1 MSAGD
6 WAVKD
11 RYKYLKRLSR
21 LMPTWMYRLIMKFC
35 AADCENCICKPKGIL
50 DMEKC
55 SEGIVCCIK
64 GTLLCVNFKKKKI

>member
-21 LMPTWMYRLIMKFC
+21 LMPTWMCRLIMKFC

-55 SEGIVCCIK
+55 SGGIGCCIK
-64 GTLLCVNFKKKKI
+64 GNLLCANFKKKKI